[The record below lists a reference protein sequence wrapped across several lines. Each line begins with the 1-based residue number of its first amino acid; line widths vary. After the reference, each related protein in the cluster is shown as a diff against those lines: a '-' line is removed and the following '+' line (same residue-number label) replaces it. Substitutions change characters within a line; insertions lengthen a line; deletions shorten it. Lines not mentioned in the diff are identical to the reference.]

1 MAEREPSGGEGSE
14 PDLRARIESRVAE
27 RRASRAAAPAPGSAA
42 PGSAE
47 PGLATP
53 GSAEQEPAADRP
65 AVAHDTGAPAAEA
78 RPAGQAAKAGPG
90 QPGQPPSRANR
101 LIRTLGFLLAVVVT
115 VVVLRSFVVASYYI
129 PSGSMEPTLH
139 GCLHCQP
146 DLVVVDKLSYRFS
159 SVARSDV
166 VVFNRPPLAPPEDAQ
181 LIKRVI
187 GLPGETISGHDGK
200 VFVGAKALPEPY
212 VNPGCAGTGSFPAIK
227 VPAGEYFVMG
237 DNRCDSLDSRVF
249 GVIPGSSIVGRSV
262 AVTWPV
268 KHLRWL

>member
-1 MAEREPSGGEGSE
+1 VAEREPSGGEGSAGSEGSE
-14 PDLRARIESRVAE
+14 PDLRARIESRVAQ
-27 RRASRAAAPAPGSAA
+27 RRAGRAAAP
-42 PGSAE
+42 E
-47 PGLATP
+47 
-53 GSAEQEPAADRP
+53 
-65 AVAHDTGAPAAEA
+65 
-78 RPAGQAAKAGPG
+78 PAGQAAQAG
-90 QPGQPPSRANR
+90 PGQPPSRANR
-101 LIRTLGFLLAVVVT
+101 LIHTLGFLLAVVVT

-129 PSGSMEPTLH
+129 PSASMEPTLH

-159 SVARSDV
+159 SVSRSDV

-200 VFVGAKALPEPY
+200 VFIGPKALPEPY
-212 VNPGCAGTGSFPAIK
+212 VNPACDGTGAFPAIT

-249 GVIPGSSIVGRSV
+249 GVISGSSIVGRSV